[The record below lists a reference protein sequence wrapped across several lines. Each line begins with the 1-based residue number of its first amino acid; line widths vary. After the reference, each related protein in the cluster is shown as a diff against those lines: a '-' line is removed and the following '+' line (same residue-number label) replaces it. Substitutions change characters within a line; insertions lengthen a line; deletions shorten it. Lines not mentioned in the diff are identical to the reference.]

1 MSHPPFTE
9 DVGNY
14 IACWQILAF
23 RSSVIGNRS
32 LFVGSSGTF
41 RSLLLY
47 FCLPPPPPN
56 SKVFRHVT
64 DGKVL
69 GHDKVP
75 WI

>member
-23 RSSVIGNRS
+23 RSSLIGNRS
-32 LFVGSSGTF
+32 LIVGSSGTF
-41 RSLLLY
+41 RSLSLY
-47 FCLPPPPPN
+47 FVYLPPPH

-69 GHDKVP
+69 GHDKVL